1 MPDQISPREFHAA
14 EGTADWRVVAEGAVA
29 FFRTESFAAS
39 ARVVDAIAAIEG
51 LDEHPPAIDIR
62 RQGVT
67 VRLIDATDDYMGMT
81 TRELDRARL
90 ISAAAREAGAAADP
104 SAIQSITI
112 IPGSPDRP
120 SIMPFWQAAL
130 GYVPRPDSPDEDL
143 IDRHDRGPAFWF
155 EEMDEPRA
163 DGGGAIHIAIWVPP
177 EAAEARVAAALAAGG
192 RMVRDEYAPSWWTLA
207 DAAGNEADIATTI
220 GRE

>member
-1 MPDQISPREFHAA
+1 MADQITPRQFHEAY
-14 EGTADWRVVAEGAVA
+14 GTADWRVVAEGAVA
-29 FFRTESFAAS
+29 FFRADSLATS
-39 ARVVDAIAAIEG
+39 ARLIAAIADIDACE
-51 LDEHPPAIDIR
+51 ERPPAIDIR
-62 RQGVT
+62 RDGVT
-67 VRLIDATDDYMGMT
+67 VRVITANDDYVGMT
-81 TRELDRARL
+81 TRELDQARL
-90 ISAAAREAGAAADP
+90 ISDAAREIGLTPDP
-104 SAIQSITI
+104 ASIQTVTI

-155 EEMDEPRA
+155 EEMEEPRA

-177 EAAEARVAAALAAGG
+177 EAAEERVAAVLAAGG

-207 DAAGNEADIATTI
+207 DPAGNEADIATTM
-220 GRE
+220 GRD